1 MQIQLVKFHT
11 FSQPTNQ
18 DPDLP
23 SFDDA
28 FDKDSLRKFYR
39 DQDSL
44 LGTPFTTYTE
54 APMYEDLQSTFA
66 DKNIFGSPFTN
77 YMNISS
83 LNLSSEIEDA
93 PNSKVFQMFEN
104 RPYGL
109 EDPIEEKNVKNPF
122 KLHRLPVQQKLFD
135 DSRIEGLED
144 KSRININFDGSLEK
158 DSSKEMLIENS
169 SLLDQF
175 AEMIKKPKKPV
186 FTIQRNVI
194 PKAIAKI
201 EKEIKKAPILE
212 KVKKA
217 LKEKKEEKKK
227 QAQKEESKKE
237 NQKEEK
243 KEKKATKETKES
255 KDQEEK
261 ASKKG
266 KRKTQE

>member
-11 FSQPTNQ
+11 FSQPSMQ
-18 DPDLP
+18 DPELP
-23 SFDDA
+23 AFDDA

-39 DQDSL
+39 DQDSI

-77 YMNISS
+77 YMS
-83 LNLSSEIEDA
+83 LNLGSEIEDA
-93 PNSKVFQMFEN
+93 PNNKVF
-104 RPYGL
+104 YGL
-109 EDPIEEKNVKNPF
+109 EDPVEEKNVKNPF
-122 KLHRLPVQQKLFD
+122 KLHRLPVQQRLFD
-135 DSRIEGLED
+135 DRMEALEE
-144 KSRININFDGSLEK
+144 KSRINISFDGSLEK
-158 DSSKEMLIENS
+158 DSSKEMLVESS

-201 EKEIKKAPILE
+201 EKETKKAPILE
-212 KVKKA
+212 KAKKA

-227 QAQKEESKKE
+227 QEKKEETKKE
-237 NQKEEK
+237 SQKEEK
-243 KEKKATKETKES
+243 KKES
-255 KDQEEK
+255 KDQE
-261 ASKKG
+261 KKT
-266 KRKTQE
+266 KKKNANTSDKN